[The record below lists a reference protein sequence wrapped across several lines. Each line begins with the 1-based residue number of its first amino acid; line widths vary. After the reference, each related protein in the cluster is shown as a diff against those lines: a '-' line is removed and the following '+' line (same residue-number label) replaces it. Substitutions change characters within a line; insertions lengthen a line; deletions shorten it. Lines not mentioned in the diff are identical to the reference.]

1 MTSLAEFQAEMRR
14 VYLWGATGILTSG
27 VVWLVAAAV
36 AYLHDPRVAVWTL
49 FIGAAFIF
57 PVSNLIDRGLGAI
70 GKHSSDNPLGALAME
85 STVWMLMC
93 LPLAYALSLY
103 RLEWFFP
110 AVLMVIG
117 GRYLSFAT
125 VYGTRLYW
133 MLGAL
138 LGSVAL
144 LGVVFWLP
152 PHATAFGGAAVEIV
166 FGLWLLARK
175 RGEA

>member
-1 MTSLAEFQAEMRR
+1 
-14 VYLWGATGILTSG
+14 
-27 VVWLVAAAV
+27 
-36 AYLHDPRVAVWTL
+36 
-49 FIGAAFIF
+49 
-57 PVSNLIDRGLGAI
+57 
-70 GKHSSDNPLGALAME
+70 ME